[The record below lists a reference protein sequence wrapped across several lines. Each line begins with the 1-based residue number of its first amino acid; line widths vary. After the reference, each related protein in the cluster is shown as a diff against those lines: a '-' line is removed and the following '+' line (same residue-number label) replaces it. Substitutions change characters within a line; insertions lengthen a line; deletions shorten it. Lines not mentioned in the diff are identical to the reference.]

1 MKERILDVLAFSIAV
16 SVIVIANCMPLYSS
30 AAIKQKDCIQVKSS
44 LPAVLQK
51 GFCHDSAKS

>member
-30 AAIKQKDCIQVKSS
+30 TAVKNKDCLQVKSG

-51 GFCHDSAKS
+51 GFCYDSNKS